1 MKSSHD
7 SFGLSDMV
15 QPMKPAGPVR
25 FETLALS
32 SDIENGFCPSVAR
45 TVFRLSGLLNRTTV
59 LATLGQKPFSISE
72 LNAKVSNLTG
82 PAGFIGWT
90 MSDNPN
96 ESWELFIV
104 NRGRFRVNP
113 YTGDVIS
120 RAEGLGFLGWVGVP
134 LC

>member
-1 MKSSHD
+1 MKIFIVIFNVTGSI
-7 SFGLSDMV
+7 
-15 QPMKPAGPVR
+15 
-25 FETLALS
+25 LAFSPELGS
-32 SDIENGFCPSVAR
+32 
-45 TVFRLSGLLNRTTV
+45 LLNRNTV
-59 LATLGQKPFSISE
+59 LATPGQKPLSISE